1 MFDEEEVLTSGS
13 ITLSRVPKVI
23 MRLAERLA
31 AKHGTVTIAD
41 EASGIHIHLA
51 DPEELIA
58 SGPKELQSRHLA
70 INAEKYFG
78 IGRYDVDE
86 FPTRENKDLYAK
98 FRVHDKEVPCAVSM
112 KTGKTYR
119 VEDLLNMPN
128 LQSRSSL
135 FKNVSSGKV
144 IVGANKRLLV
154 PDEFGNMVPE
164 WVGEAVPLTSLPAN
178 HPAITYLTSRGFDPA
193 RLEEQFE
200 ACYCTKEK
208 PESRGE
214 GRYYSRLPGGMK
226 NTPQGRIIFSVRME
240 GVRWG
245 YQSRYIDIWA
255 GDNQFFWSHNHRWE
269 LIRKRLPDGSIQEKY
284 PADTRFPKGFAP
296 HKYMN
301 ATGSERNKLLMGFD
315 AAVASQKDKPF
326 NQRYCV
332 LVEGPLDAGK
342 IGPPGIALLGKSMSD
357 FQAAAIRKN
366 FSKVFTMM
374 DNDTAGR
381 QCFAKIHAK
390 LPNIE
395 IVDIKVPDH
404 VKDVGDLS
412 YEEVANLLKP
422 YTENETT
429 VI

>member
-1 MFDEEEVLTSGS
+1 MFNEQEILTTGS
-13 ITLSRVPKVI
+13 ISESRVPKVI
-23 MRLAERLA
+23 LRLAERLA
-31 AKHGTVTIAD
+31 ERHGTVTIAE

-51 DPEELIA
+51 DPEELLV

-78 IGRYDVDE
+78 IGRYDVDD
-86 FPTRENKDLYAK
+86 FPTMENKELYSK
-98 FRVHDKEVPCAVSM
+98 FRVKDKEVPCAVSM
-112 KTGKTYR
+112 KTGRTFK
-119 VEDLLNMPN
+119 VEDLLVMPT
-128 LQSRSSL
+128 LQARSSR
-135 FKNVSSGKV
+135 FRDVRAGSV
-144 IVGANKRLLV
+144 VVGANKRLLV
-154 PDEFGNMVPE
+154 KDENGNMVPE
-164 WVGEAVPLTSLPAN
+164 WVAEAVPLTSLPDN
-178 HPAITYLTSRGFDPA
+178 HPAISYLTSRGFDPG

-226 NTPQGRIIFSVRME
+226 NTPQGRIIFSVRMN

-245 YQSRYIDIWA
+245 YQSRYIDTWA
-255 GDNQFFWSHNHRWE
+255 GNNHFFWSHNQQWE
-269 LIRKRLPDGSIQEKY
+269 LIERRKEDGSIEEKY

-296 HKYMN
+296 YKYMN

-357 FQAAAIRKN
+357 FQADAIRKS

-374 DNDTAGR
+374 DNDIAGK
-381 QCFAKIHAK
+381 QCLARIQAK
-390 LPNIE
+390 LPNIDV
-395 IVDIKVPDH
+395 IDIKVPDE

-412 YEEVANLLKP
+412 YEAVAALLKP
-422 YTENETT
+422 YTENLK
-429 VI
+429 

>member
-13 ITLSRVPKVI
+13 ISSSRVPRVI

-31 AKHGTVTIAD
+31 ARHGTVTISD

-86 FPTRENKDLYAK
+86 FPTIENKEMYAK
-98 FRVHDKEVPCAVSM
+98 YHAQDKEVPCAVSM

-119 VEDLLNMPN
+119 VEDLLHMPT
-128 LQSRSSL
+128 LQARSSM
-135 FKNVSSGKV
+135 FKNVSAGKV
-144 IVGANKRLLV
+144 VVGANKRLLV
-154 PDEFGNMVPE
+154 RDEFGNLVPE
-164 WVGEAVPLTSLPAN
+164 WVEEAVPLTSLPDN
-178 HPAITYLTSRGFDPA
+178 HPAITYLTQRGFDPA
-193 RLEEQFE
+193 KLEKQFE

-226 NTPQGRIIFSVRME
+226 NTPQGRIIFSVRMN

-245 YQSRYIDIWA
+245 YQSRYIDTWA
-255 GDNQFFWSHNHRWE
+255 GDNHLFWSHNQQWE
-269 LIRKRLPDGSIQEKY
+269 LIERRLPDGTLYEKY

-301 ATGSERNKLLMGFD
+301 ATGCERNKLLMGFD

-326 NQRYCV
+326 NMRYCV

-357 FQAAAIRKN
+357 FQAEAIRKN

-374 DNDTAGR
+374 DNDAAGK
-381 QCFAKIHAK
+381 QCFAKIQSK
-390 LPNIE
+390 LPNID

-412 YEEVANLLKP
+412 YEEVENLLKP
-422 YTENETT
+422 YTQNLK
-429 VI
+429 

>member
-98 FRVHDKEVPCAVSM
+98 FRVNDKEVPCAVSM

>member
-1 MFDEEEVLTSGS
+1 MFDEEEVLTTGS
-13 ITLSRVPKVI
+13 ISESRVPKVI

-31 AKHGTVTIAD
+31 SRHGTVTIAE

-86 FPTRENKDLYAK
+86 YPTRENKELYAK
-98 FRVHDKEVPCAVSM
+98 FRIKDKEVPCAVSM
-112 KTGKTYR
+112 KTGRTFR
-119 VEDLLNMPN
+119 VEDLLTMPT
-128 LQSRSSL
+128 LQARSHL
-135 FKNVSSGKV
+135 FKHVSAGKV

-154 PDEFGNMVPE
+154 KDEFGNLVPE
-164 WVGEAVPLTSLPAN
+164 WVGAAVPLTVLPAN
-178 HPAITYLTSRGFDPA
+178 HPAITYLTQRGFDPA
-193 RLEEQFE
+193 KLEKQFE
-200 ACYCTKEK
+200 ACYCTMEK

-226 NTPQGRIIFSVRME
+226 NTPQGRIIFSVRMD

-245 YQSRYIDIWA
+245 YQSRYIDTWA
-255 GDNQFFWSHNHRWE
+255 GNNHLFWSHEQRWE
-269 LIRKRLPDGSIQEKY
+269 LIERRLEDGTIEERY
-284 PADTRFPKGFAP
+284 PADVRFPKGFAP

-357 FQAAAIRKN
+357 FQAEAIRKH

-374 DNDTAGR
+374 DNDAAGK
-381 QCFAKIHAK
+381 QCLAKIQSK
-390 LPNIE
+390 LHNIDV
-395 IVDIKVPDH
+395 IDIKVPDH

-412 YEEVANLLKP
+412 YEEVAALIKP
-422 YTENETT
+422 Y
-429 VI
+429 IAS